1 MWYVL
6 YYIML
11 FFIRVLFYSSMF
23 LFLNLI
29 TLFIFRNKMKRMMLK
44 TFHFQKVWWRATRL
58 SFELVVGGT
67 WQKARDL

>member
-23 LFLNLI
+23 
-29 TLFIFRNKMKRMMLK
+29 LFIFRNKMKRMMLK